1 MVSVLVSHGY
11 RSVIEIGI
19 GISSVLLSV
28 SVRQRYRHLRC
39 LILYFPNSGSCR
51 VLVVFQRT
59 GEFQESP
66 QDFSAAGTGQAM
78 MPPKPPEDENGPYYI
93 SSIGRVAGRLAEVV

>member
-1 MVSVLVSHGY
+1 MCDLLVSVCEAMCSAATSISMMY
-11 RSVIEIGI
+11 RSREAG
-19 GISSVLLSV
+19 SDF
-28 SVRQRYRHLRC
+28 
-39 LILYFPNSGSCR
+39 FPNSGSYR

-66 QDFSAAGTGQAM
+66 QDFSAAGTGQAVA
-78 MPPKPPEDENGPYYI
+78 PPKPPEDENVLHYI

>member
-1 MVSVLVSHGY
+1 M
-11 RSVIEIGI
+11 I
-19 GISSVLLSV
+19 LLSFT
-28 SVRQRYRHLRC
+28 SPGGEGTTKFNL
-39 LILYFPNSGSCR
+39 FPNSGSYR

-78 MPPKPPEDENGPYYI
+78 MPPKPPEDENWPHYI
-93 SSIGRVAGRLAEVV
+93 SSIGRVAGRRAEVV

>member
-1 MVSVLVSHGY
+1 MVLCRFKAASRFTSLTAVVL
-11 RSVIEIGI
+11 
-19 GISSVLLSV
+19 
-28 SVRQRYRHLRC
+28 
-39 LILYFPNSGSCR
+39 R

-66 QDFSAAGTGQAM
+66 QDFSAAGPGQACA
-78 MPPKPPEDENGPYYI
+78 PPKPPEDEKCVHYI